1 MNRLTARQTLL
12 ILTGILLLF
21 SLILSAGLTGLTL
34 SPGLIYG
41 NQRLNQTE
49 DLTGSLPDATPL
61 LGFFQVVLG
70 LALTLF
76 PVYLVYMLI
85 HPQRRKK
92 LLRYLAVF
100 ALFLFL
106 FERLRQAMNNLNPQ
120 GFGFS
125 EGESGAS
132 QEVLPIPP
140 LADFVANPPS
150 WLVNSVAIFTV
161 ILIALTFF
169 SVIWLFFLRR
179 ERTRYP
185 LAQVGFEAS
194 RALENLQSGAD
205 LRETIIECYR
215 RMGTV
220 VAESR
225 GVQRANAVTPHEF
238 IQTLVQQGLPE
249 KPVYRLTQLFEDAR
263 YGHLSST
270 PRQQIEATGCLEEI
284 VAACQRT
291 EQTT

>member
-12 ILTGILLLF
+12 ILIGALLLF
-21 SLILSAGLTGLTL
+21 SLLLSAGLTGLTL
-34 SPGLIYG
+34 RPGLIYG
-41 NQRLNQTE
+41 NQQLNRAE
-49 DLTGSLPDATPL
+49 DFTGNLPDATPL
-61 LGFFQVVLG
+61 LGFFQVILG

-76 PVYLVYMLI
+76 PIYFVYMLL
-85 HPQRRKK
+85 HPQRRKR
-92 LLRYLAVF
+92 LFRYLAVF

-120 GFGFS
+120 DFGFGG
-125 EGESGAS
+125 GESGAS
-132 QEVLPIPP
+132 QDVLPMPP

-150 WLVNSVAIFTV
+150 WLVNSVAILTV
-161 ILIALTFF
+161 ILIAFALFGA
-169 SVIWLFFLRR
+169 IWLFILRR
-179 ERTRYP
+179 ESSPHP
-185 LAQVGFEAS
+185 LSQVGFEAS

-215 RMGTV
+215 RMVKV

-225 GVQRANAVTPHEF
+225 GVQRANAMTPHEF
-238 IQTLVQQGLPE
+238 IQTLVQHGLPE
-249 KPVYRLTQLFEDAR
+249 QPVYRLTQLFEDAR

-270 PRQQIEATGCLEEI
+270 PRQQLEATGCLEEI

-291 EQTT
+291 EQTA